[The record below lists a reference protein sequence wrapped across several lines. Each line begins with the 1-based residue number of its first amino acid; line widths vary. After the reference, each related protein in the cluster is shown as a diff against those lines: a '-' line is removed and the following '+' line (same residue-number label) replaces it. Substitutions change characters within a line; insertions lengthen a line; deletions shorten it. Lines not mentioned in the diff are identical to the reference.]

1 MPYKIDSKEL
11 SDYLHTRFQSVSHHR
26 FSSRLAEDGLCI
38 LLELASS
45 SKKEASWNRVLL
57 KPRFVQSG
65 KGDKIEIS
73 IEPDTAGAKID
84 DVRGFLEKYVDND
97 AIFQKGNPLY
107 NEDREKMLPEWKKT
121 LKRTAGGDNKISC
134 SVINRNASTENLRKA
149 IYEYMGRVCLY
160 YLFSLGEFS
169 KAGK

>member
-45 SKKEASWNRVLL
+45 GKTEANWKRILL
-57 KPRFVQSG
+57 KPRFVQNDS
-65 KGDKIEIS
+65 GDKIEIA
-73 IEPDTAGAKID
+73 IEPDTAGTEID
-84 DVRGFLEKYVDND
+84 DVRGFLKRYVDND

-121 LKRTAGGDNKISC
+121 LKRTAREDNKMSC
-134 SVINRNASTENLRKA
+134 SVINHKTSTENLRKA
-149 IYEYMGRVCLY
+149 VYEYMGRVCLY
-160 YLFSLGEFS
+160 YLFCLGQFS
-169 KAGK
+169 KTDK